1 MDPLEKI
8 INMELLYKQEAFQTE
23 ETFEI
28 MTGEMPVLISAPHS
42 VTHFRKGQPKQGEF
56 MTGVIA
62 RLLQE
67 RLNCYCITKI
77 HNDLTDPNFDT
88 EHPYKEA
95 IIRLVVEQGIF
106 FHIDLHIM
114 ASERSAAIEIGTG
127 NGRNVFFNNYYEEVF
142 KQDFERQGIGPIIV
156 NELFTGGYKNT
167 VSSTISREAHI
178 PCIQLE
184 INWRLVNPLS
194 HKHQIYEVLDSLT
207 SSINTLRSRT

>member
-28 MTGEMPVLISAPHS
+28 MTGKIPVLISAPHS